1 MLVRHHLDLGRLA
14 EAVDRHYL
22 AVIVEWC
29 DASDLSGPYVDETI
43 RVDQSVV
50 VADIERPACR
60 DRLDV
65 GVESAIGVVQLESAL
80 QRKRFAAPDVGNP
93 HDGPADTGSGER
105 DVSLDDRVSAHALI
119 DGGTDDRRHG
129 SRSVE
134 IDGTGDRP
142 AANHRDNPIGLTRW
156 GDD

>member
-1 MLVRHHLDLGRLA
+1 MPGADAIPAGRNSVDGERPVRGGLRVVGMIEDGDPGTRPRMLVRHHLDLGRLA

-29 DASDLSGPYVDETI
+29 DARDLSGPYVDETI

-60 DRLDV
+60 YRLDV

-80 QRKRFAAPDVGNP
+80 QWKRFAAPDVGNP
-93 HDGPADTGSGER
+93 HDGPTDTGSGER
-105 DVSLDDRVSAHALI
+105 DVFLHD
-119 DGGTDDRRHG
+119 
-129 SRSVE
+129 
-134 IDGTGDRP
+134 
-142 AANHRDNPIGLTRW
+142 
-156 GDD
+156 